1 VTAHQRTKVA
11 ETLVRRLPGTLR
23 DLKAGRIWYL
33 QAREVATAVA
43 DLGPDVADSVVEGI
57 EDKVLAVAP
66 DQTVAQTRR
75 TVARAVLAADPGSA
89 QDRHEKAVR
98 ARSVERRPLP
108 DAMEGWWVTM
118 PAPAAAAAWKELSA
132 RARAR
137 QQQIRQQ
144 AGVDPGIDALRVDTL
159 VDALLGNGTSVV
171 SPGADGAVT
180 TDAVTRMAC
189 RPTSNTS
196 EPSDSSGSSHGSGV
210 FVGPDSRTG
219 SVLRPLPKCS
229 CGGAQTVGVVVDL
242 PTLLGL
248 ADNPAELPGYGPVP
262 PQVARELAADRDWV
276 RWTVEP
282 GTRALIDRGAD
293 VYRPSDRLRA
303 HVTAANRTC
312 MFPGCSRPAEQCDID
327 HRITFT
333 SGGRTVV
340 INLGPL
346 CRQHHNAKT
355 HGGWRLIHR
364 RRRSRAG
371 GDDCGSDR
379 PVEPR
384 NALDIDYDD
393 GELVWIS
400 PLGRTYP
407 ARTDRP
413 LP

>member
-1 VTAHQRTKVA
+1 MTAHQRTKVA
-11 ETLVRRLPGTLR
+11 ETLVRRLPDTLR

-43 DLGPDVADSVVEGI
+43 DLGPDVTDSAVAGI
-57 EDKVLAVAP
+57 EAKVLAVAP

-75 TVARAVLAADPGSA
+75 TVARAVIAADPASA

-98 ARSVERRPLP
+98 ERSVERRPMP

-118 PAPAAAAAWKELSA
+118 PAPAAAAAWKQLTE

-137 QQQIRQQ
+137 QQQIREQ

-159 VDALLGNGTSVV
+159 VDAPARAPARS
-171 SPGADGAVT
+171 
-180 TDAVTRMAC
+180 R
-189 RPTSNTS
+189 RPHRAAPPA
-196 EPSDSSGSSHGSGV
+196 PSAGPPSGCHGQHRP
-210 FVGPDSRTG
+210 VGPA
-219 SVLRPLPKCS
+219 LRPLPKCS

-248 ADNPAELPGYGPVP
+248 ADNPGELPGYGPIP
-262 PQVARELAADRDWV
+262 PQVARDLAADRDWV

-293 VYRPSDRLRA
+293 RYRPSDRLRA
-303 HVTAANRTC
+303 HITAANRTC
-312 MFPGCSRPAEQCDID
+312 MFPGCCRPAEQCDID
-327 HRITFT
+327 HRITFI

-355 HGGWRLIHR
+355 HGGWSSSIADGATASRWRRLR
-364 RRRSRAG
+364 LRSRSRAH
-371 GDDCGSDR
+371 
-379 PVEPR
+379 E
-384 NALDIDYDD
+384 
-393 GELVWIS
+393 
-400 PLGRTYP
+400 
-407 ARTDRP
+407 
-413 LP
+413 